1 MKLEKDPIH
10 ILRAVLIWVWGVRFT
25 YCDLKTCKQRHTH
38 IIKVDD
44 HGAVAHVC
52 GLVVGLAA
60 GGEGHPAG
68 AGADRHAQ
76 GVASGL
82 GRRSRVTY
90 HQAFPLKD
98 DGLRVILAP
107 RLQRSPQQE
116 HSQQYGEVEGD

>member
-1 MKLEKDPIH
+1 M
-10 ILRAVLIWVWGVRFT
+10 FT
-25 YCDLKTCKQRHTH
+25 HMVE
-38 IIKVDD
+38 VDD

-76 GVASGL
+76 GVAGRL
-82 GRRSRVTY
+82 RRRSGVTY
-90 HQAFPLKD
+90 DQTFPLKD

-107 RLQRSPQQE
+107 GLHRGPQQE
-116 HSQQYGEVEGD
+116 HGQQHGEVKGD